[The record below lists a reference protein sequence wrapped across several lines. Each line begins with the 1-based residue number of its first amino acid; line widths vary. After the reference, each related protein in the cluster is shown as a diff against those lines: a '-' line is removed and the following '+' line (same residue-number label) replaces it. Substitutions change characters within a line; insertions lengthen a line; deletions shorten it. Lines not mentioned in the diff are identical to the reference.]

1 MTPISTL
8 YPSHA
13 DTFPVPC
20 PSPPLTRQQHTPP
33 SLTLPSQPP
42 LSNLSQTSPPPPHL
56 PPPPPAPTGN
66 ERAKKTTSKPLH
78 IPPLPQPTTSP
89 FTHCSTPP
97 SPLGAT
103 HTQSITHARCGPG
116 TRRDIWRL
124 SRRRRRCGPIL
135 PRLGPVVRSVQPT
148 GTDPGVCR
156 LKAGGPPGS
165 EVGAELAG
173 PIPCLG
179 RSEIWLGLLW
189 MGGNDAGG
197 VEMYS
202 CTVPGQIGKGLCVSE
217 LQLSREWWAST

>member
-1 MTPISTL
+1 MPL
-8 YPSHA
+8 
-13 DTFPVPC
+13 
-20 PSPPLTRQQHTPP
+20 PPLDSSTTHATLPNPPFTTP
-33 SLTLPSQPP
+33 SLKP
-42 LSNLSQTSPPPPHL
+42 LSNLNPPASP

-66 ERAKKTTSKPLH
+66 ERAKKTTFKPLH

-89 FTHCSTPP
+89 FTHCSSPP

-179 RSEIWLGLLW
+179 RSRSGWGYCGWEEMTPGGLRCIL
-189 MGGNDAGG
+189 
-197 VEMYS
+197 
-202 CTVPGQIGKGLCVSE
+202 VPSLDK
-217 LQLSREWWAST
+217 

>member
-42 LSNLSQTSPPPPHL
+42 LSNLSQTSTPPPHL

-89 FTHCSTPP
+89 FTLQHSPQPPRSYPHPIHHPRPLRAWHAPRHLEIEPPPPALRPNPP
-97 SPLGAT
+97 S
-103 HTQSITHARCGPG
+103 AR
-116 TRRDIWRL
+116 
-124 SRRRRRCGPIL
+124 
-135 PRLGPVVRSVQPT
+135 
-148 GTDPGVCR
+148 
-156 LKAGGPPGS
+156 AGGPLGSANRDGPGRLPT
-165 EVGAELAG
+165 ERGG
-173 PIPCLG
+173 PSGIGGGGGTC
-179 RSEIWLGLLW
+179 RSDTLPGEIEIWLGLLW

-202 CTVPGQIGKGLCVSE
+202 CTVPGQIGKVLCVSE
-217 LQLSREWWAST
+217 LQLSREWWDSI